1 MAQQHS
7 ILSEYLYKFSRNR
20 VAVVALVVALLL
32 AVLSIAAPA
41 VAPHDP
47 VEVNL
52 EQELQPGFWAGNW
65 TYPLG
70 TDNLGRD
77 ILSRLL
83 YGGAISLRV
92 GYMVIG
98 LTALFG
104 TLLGLISAYF
114 GGLVDILM
122 MRVIDVFLAFP
133 PLLLALA
140 IAAALGTGLENAM
153 LAIAIVY
160 IPMMARVVRGSV
172 LGVKNQSFIEASRAL
187 AAPNRWIMIRHIL
200 PNVLPASLVYLTLLL
215 ADAIL
220 YTAALG
226 FLGIGIE
233 PSTPEWGAMLSQGRE
248 FLLLGQWWVTVF
260 PGLMIVFA
268 VLSFNLVGDGLREAF
283 DSRLHR

>member
-1 MAQQHS
+1 MQKQS
-7 ILSEYLYKFSRNR
+7 ILSEYVYKFSRNR
-20 VAVVALVVALLL
+20 VAIVALVVAVLL
-32 AVLSIAAPA
+32 AVVSLIAPA
-41 VAPHDP
+41 IAPHDP
-47 VEVNL
+47 LAVDL
-52 EQELQPGFWAGNW
+52 ERELEPGFWAGNW
-65 TYPLG
+65 SYPLG

-77 ILSRLL
+77 ILSRIL

-104 TLLGLISAYF
+104 TILGLISAYF
-114 GGLVDILM
+114 GGVVDILV

-172 LGVKNQSFIEASRAL
+172 LTVKNQAFVEASRAL
-187 AAPNRWIMIRHIL
+187 AAPNRWIMVRHIL
-200 PNVLPASLVYLTLLL
+200 PNILPAALVYLTLML

-260 PGLMIVFA
+260 PGLMIVLA

>member
-1 MAQQHS
+1 MQKQS
-7 ILSEYLYKFSRNR
+7 ILSEYVYKFSRNR
-20 VAVVALVVALLL
+20 VAIVALVVAVLL
-32 AVLSIAAPA
+32 AVISLMAPA

-47 VEVNL
+47 LAVDL
-52 EQELQPGFWAGNW
+52 ERELEPGFWAGNW
-65 TYPLG
+65 SYPLG

-77 ILSRLL
+77 ILSRIL

-104 TLLGLISAYF
+104 TILGLISAYF
-114 GGLVDILM
+114 GGVVDILV

-172 LGVKNQSFIEASRAL
+172 LTVKNQAFVEASRAL

-200 PNVLPASLVYLTLLL
+200 PNILPAALVYLTLML

-260 PGLMIVFA
+260 PGLMIVLA

>member
-1 MAQQHS
+1 MQNQS
-7 ILSEYLYKFSRNR
+7 ILSEYVYKFSRNR
-20 VAVVALVVALLL
+20 VAIVALVVAV
-32 AVLSIAAPA
+32 VLGVVSLIAPA

-47 VEVNL
+47 LAVDL
-52 EQELQPGFWAGNW
+52 ERELEPGFWAGNW
-65 TYPLG
+65 SYPLG

-77 ILSRLL
+77 ILSRIL

-104 TLLGLISAYF
+104 TILGLISAYF
-114 GGLVDILM
+114 GGVVDILV

-172 LGVKNQSFIEASRAL
+172 LTVKNQAFVEASRAL
-187 AAPNRWIMIRHIL
+187 AAPNRWIMVRHIL
-200 PNVLPASLVYLTLLL
+200 PNILPAALVYLTLML

-248 FLLLGQWWVTVF
+248 YLLLGQWWVTVF
-260 PGLMIVFA
+260 PGLMIVLA

>member
-1 MAQQHS
+1 MQKQS
-7 ILSEYLYKFSRNR
+7 IFSEYVYKFSRNR
-20 VAVVALVVALLL
+20 VAIVALVVAVLL
-32 AVLSIAAPA
+32 AVVSLMAPTI
-41 VAPHDP
+41 APHDP
-47 VEVNL
+47 LAVDL
-52 EQELQPGFWAGNW
+52 ERELEPGFWAGNW
-65 TYPLG
+65 SYPLG

-77 ILSRLL
+77 ILSRIL

-104 TLLGLISAYF
+104 TILGLISAYF
-114 GGLVDILM
+114 GGVVDILV

-172 LGVKNQSFIEASRAL
+172 LTVKNQAFVEASRAL
-187 AAPNRWIMIRHIL
+187 AAPNRWIMVRHIL
-200 PNVLPASLVYLTLLL
+200 PNILPAALVYLTLML

-248 FLLLGQWWVTVF
+248 YLLLGQWWVTVF
-260 PGLMIVFA
+260 PGLMIVLA

>member
-1 MAQQHS
+1 MQKQS
-7 ILSEYLYKFSRNR
+7 ILSEYVYKFSRNR
-20 VAVVALVVALLL
+20 VAIVALVVAVLL
-32 AVLSIAAPA
+32 AVVSLMAPA
-41 VAPHDP
+41 IAPHDP
-47 VEVNL
+47 VAVDL
-52 EQELQPGFWAGNW
+52 ERELEPGFWAGNW
-65 TYPLG
+65 SYPLG

-77 ILSRLL
+77 ILSRIL

-104 TLLGLISAYF
+104 TILGLISAYF
-114 GGLVDILM
+114 GGVVDILV

-172 LGVKNQSFIEASRAL
+172 LTVKNQAFVEASRAL

-200 PNVLPASLVYLTLLL
+200 PNILPAALVYLTLML

-260 PGLMIVFA
+260 PGLMIVLA

>member
-1 MAQQHS
+1 MQKQS
-7 ILSEYLYKFSRNR
+7 ILSEYVYKFSRNR
-20 VAVVALVVALLL
+20 VAIVALVVAVLL
-32 AVLSIAAPA
+32 AVVSLIAPA
-41 VAPHDP
+41 IAPHDP
-47 VEVNL
+47 LAVDL
-52 EQELQPGFWAGNW
+52 ERELEPGFWAGNW
-65 TYPLG
+65 SYPLG

-77 ILSRLL
+77 ILSRIL

-104 TLLGLISAYF
+104 TILGLISAYF
-114 GGLVDILM
+114 GGVVDILV

-172 LGVKNQSFIEASRAL
+172 LTVKNQAFVEASRAL

-200 PNVLPASLVYLTLLL
+200 PNILPAALVYLTLML

-260 PGLMIVFA
+260 PGLMIVLA